1 MYQVSLRLLE
11 QPSIDL
17 AVRLKGT
24 TLVTP
29 TFTRVHLNHERSS
42 MPKAHNIGS
51 LFVQLTN
58 FPYEWGSKVIVRG
71 WTQEIETPFRTSKPF
86 IVRLPK
92 YKALVFGR
100 WSGMKSEEE
109 ALSGALEA
117 RDASYEDFKEEAGWT
132 PAPDS
137 DRETSS
143 HNLISRFDFMD
154 GAIDVY
160 NWQTYHQLATEPD
173 PSGS

>member
-1 MYQVSLRLLE
+1 
-11 QPSIDL
+11 
-17 AVRLKGT
+17 
-24 TLVTP
+24 
-29 TFTRVHLNHERSS
+29 
-42 MPKAHNIGS
+42 MPKVHNIGPV
-51 LFVQLTN
+51 FVHVTK
-58 FPYEWGSKVIVRG
+58 FPYEWGTKMVTRG
-71 WTQEIETPFRTSKPF
+71 WTQEIEEPYRVATPV

-100 WSGMKSEEE
+100 WNGMKEEEE
-109 ALSGALEA
+109 ALNGALHT
-117 RDASYEDFKEEAGWT
+117 RDVTYDDFTEEAGWT